1 MAKIVVTH
9 PIFPEVETRLR
20 DHGEVTINEGGGPW
34 SRDELL
40 DQLHDADAM
49 LAFMTDTVDQ
59 ELLARCRNLKIVAC
73 ALKGYDNFDVEAC
86 TRAGVWLTV
95 VPDLLTV
102 PTAELAIALTLGLC
116 RNLLSGDDRVRTGRF
131 DGWRAELYGSG
142 LQNAIVGIAGLG
154 RVGLAIAERLQGFG
168 ARLLGFDERPI
179 SQDVLAGR
187 GISQVAWDKLIEE
200 SEIVILALPLN
211 ARTFHLVGADA
222 LRRMQRGTRLVNIGR
237 GSVVDEVA
245 VAQSLEENHIG
256 GYAADVFEM
265 EDWAIESRPR
275 RISERLLA
283 QRDRT
288 LFTPHLGSA
297 VRSARL
303 AIEHAA
309 AAAIISVLSGRQ
321 PANAVNRRQHPLT
334 NPKSATD
341 ASS

>member
-1 MAKIVVTH
+1 MPKIVVTN
-9 PIFPEVETRLR
+9 PIFPEVEAKLR
-20 DHGEVTINEGGGPW
+20 ERGEVTINEHGAPW

-102 PTAELAIALTLGLC
+102 PTAELAVALTLGLC
-116 RNLLSGDDRVRTGRF
+116 RNLLAGDDRVRAGRF
-131 DGWRAELYGSG
+131 DGWRGELYGSG
-142 LQNAIVGIAGLG
+142 LQTAIVGIAGLG
-154 RVGLAIAERLQGFG
+154 RVGLAIADRLTGFG

-179 SQDVLAGR
+179 SEAELADH
-187 GISQVAWDKLIEE
+187 GISPVAWEKLIEE

-222 LRRMQRGTRLVNIGR
+222 LRRMQRGMRLVNIGR
-237 GSVVDEVA
+237 GSVVDETA
-245 VAQSLEENHIG
+245 VAQSLEENHLG

-265 EDWAIESRPR
+265 EDWVIENRPR
-275 RISERLLA
+275 RISQRLLVL
-283 QRDRT
+283 RDRT

-303 AIEHAA
+303 AIERAA
-309 AAAIISVLSGRQ
+309 ADAIIAVLSGRQ
-321 PANAVNRRQHPLT
+321 PANAVNRLEPRG
-334 NPKSATD
+334 D
-341 ASS
+341 